1 MFGKKEIN
9 LDLRSKPDFVTKS
22 IAKFSVLCWCLTL
35 GALII
40 TCLAIP
46 VVRTFLNITFSLDL
60 THEWSKTLYRIDFYC
75 LAAIFLV
82 SGLGLILNS
91 IRHRRR
97 TDHYDIPLIYFLI
110 FSAVCIVGYLI
121 FFKSIV

>member
-9 LDLRSKPDFVTKS
+9 LDLRSEPDLITKS
-22 IAKFSVLCWCLTL
+22 IAKFSVVCWYLTI

-46 VVRTFLNITFSLDL
+46 VVRNFFNVTFGLNLKSG
-60 THEWSKTLYRIDFYC
+60 WSKTLYHIDLY
-75 LAAIFLV
+75 LLIAIFLI
-82 SGLGLILNS
+82 SGLGLTFNS

-97 TDHYDIPLIYFLI
+97 TDRYDATLIYFVVL
-110 FSAVCIVGYLI
+110 SALCIIGYLL
-121 FFKSIV
+121 FFRAIM